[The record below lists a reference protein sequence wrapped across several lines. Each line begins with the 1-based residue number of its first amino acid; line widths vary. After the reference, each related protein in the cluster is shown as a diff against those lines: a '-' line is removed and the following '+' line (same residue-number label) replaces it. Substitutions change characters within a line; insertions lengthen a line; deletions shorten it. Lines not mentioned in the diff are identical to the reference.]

1 MSAAG
6 GSAATVAVRL
16 TVRARTRPREPGP
29 DRSRYSRGM
38 LDRLFSP
45 LAIGSVT
52 IPNRIVST
60 SHQTSLV
67 HDHLPTDELI
77 AYHGPAPAAAPG

>member
-1 MSAAG
+1 
-6 GSAATVAVRL
+6 
-16 TVRARTRPREPGP
+16 
-29 DRSRYSRGM
+29 M

-67 HDHLPTDELI
+67 HHHLPTDELI
-77 AYHGPAPAAAPG
+77 AYHRARARGGAGLIVV

>member
-1 MSAAG
+1 
-6 GSAATVAVRL
+6 
-16 TVRARTRPREPGP
+16 
-29 DRSRYSRGM
+29 M

-52 IPNRIVST
+52 VPNRIVST

-67 HDHLPTDELI
+67 HHHLLTD
-77 AYHGPAPAAAPG
+77 